1 MTATVIYE
9 CGCSAEE
16 VGQEFDDG
24 ILVCPIHRQR
34 TAPFEH
40 IGPFDGR
47 VRIELL
53 VRAESRERAQR
64 WCDDLVETLLRDEI
78 VRGVDTGGIA

>member
-1 MTATVIYE
+1 MSVIYE
-9 CGCSAEE
+9 CGCDAAE

-24 ILVCPIHRQR
+24 VLVCPIHRAS

-40 IGPFDGR
+40 VGPFKGR

-53 VRAESRERAQR
+53 VEAESRERAQR
-64 WCDDLVETLLRDEI
+64 WCDDLVENLLREDI